1 MDEDDD
7 VIKLKVCPTCQTPV
21 RKSLRYGTI
30 VKKHLVEIEKVKEK
44 IQGPAREI
52 ESSRRRLQ
60 AALTSKSVLKRNLLT
75 KYLMLEDQL
84 NASDLS
90 IKSIGVIEN
99 QLNFYERIADLTSS
113 LSKIDEKEQKG
124 MKKHLDE
131 VQEWL
136 DRPRLSFTRQEL
148 MDLQAE
154 IQRLTYLQQLLSRC
168 KGRSGMITT
177 TLAAKIATVRE
188 ILEGTKRF
196 TEKEEAAV
204 KAELKHISAALPLS
218 GLGITEAERVQI
230 VSAIGCPRGHWF
242 KCKNGHVYVIGDCGG
257 AMERSRCPECHE
269 VIGGANHALDSTN
282 SLAPE
287 MDGATH
293 AAWSETANNL
303 LNFQDLQ
310 RLL

>member
-1 MDEDDD
+1 
-7 VIKLKVCPTCQTPV
+7 
-21 RKSLRYGTI
+21 
-30 VKKHLVEIEKVKEK
+30 
-44 IQGPAREI
+44 
-52 ESSRRRLQ
+52 
-60 AALTSKSVLKRNLLT
+60 
-75 KYLMLEDQL
+75 MLEDQL

-154 IQRLTYLQQLLSRC
+154 IQRLTYLQHLLSRC